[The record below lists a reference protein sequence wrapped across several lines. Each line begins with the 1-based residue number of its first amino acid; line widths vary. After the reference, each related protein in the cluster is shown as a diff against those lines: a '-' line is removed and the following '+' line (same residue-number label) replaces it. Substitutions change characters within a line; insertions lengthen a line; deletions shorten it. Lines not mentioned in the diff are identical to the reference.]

1 MDTNRIGEEV
11 APPTHPELEHDR
23 NDTPVQAY
31 SASQDIPENTESTVV
46 EVAHNHTGGLN
57 TEEPAQQ
64 SAYPTE
70 FTSSSQNYFPAEEEH
85 NSSRF
90 SSPTMS
96 NQPHTHQPAS
106 RPGSGVS
113 SGGERYG
120 YAASQPEQSQKQP
133 GQASKNS
140 VVIKVG
146 MVGDAQIGK
155 TSLMVKYV
163 EGSWDEDYIQ
173 TLGPWLVTVV
183 PHSKSEY

>member
-1 MDTNRIGEEV
+1 MDTNPTVEV
-11 APPTHPELEHDR
+11 APPASLELNHEP
-23 NDTPVQAY
+23 NDVPAHIY
-31 SASQDIPENTESTVV
+31 PANQDVSETTESTVL
-46 EVAHNHTGGLN
+46 EPTHNAGFSA
-57 TEEPAQQ
+57 EEPAQQ
-64 SAYPTE
+64 TTYPAEVISAP
-70 FTSSSQNYFPAEEEH
+70 QNYFPAEDEQ

-96 NQPHTHQPAS
+96 NQQTPQQSAS
-106 RPGSGVS
+106 RPGSGLS

-120 YAASQPEQSQKQP
+120 YANSQPEQNQKQAAP
-133 GQASKNS
+133 ASKNS

-173 TLGPWLVTVV
+173 TLG
-183 PHSKSEY
+183 K